1 LAAVAISGMGGVGMQ
16 FRIGDRDPETGLYN
30 VIWPDGSS
38 TLNGIKI
45 YNAAHETGD
54 VVLATQRSDGMMI
67 LDSAKAVDI
76 DSLTNS
82 AIGLGAMP
90 QSSSTQGSIGS
101 ANSVQ
106 SPIGNYKGYL
116 GGQLFND
123 ELMIGKKK
131 AFLTNYETYLLAA
144 SASFPLLSSIAN
156 TIPPVATWIVD
167 FPAVNDSVFY
177 VVYPRTSALTKIV
190 IELSLDLLPIDE
202 TYIASKVLYVGPGR
216 DLSYPPLLFASGC
229 YIQFYTAN
237 NLAVFGNK
245 IEFTV
250 PLTPNPTNSFL
261 GDYDSIQLR
270 FVNFFAGLLGSSSPN
285 GLLSGK
291 TVTFTLVSVSNC
303 TIANNSCSIFIPS

>member
-1 LAAVAISGMGGVGMQ
+1 MQ
-16 FRIGDRDPETGLYN
+16 FRIGTRDPVTGLYS
-30 VIWPDGSS
+30 VIYPDGSS

-45 YNAAHETGD
+45 FNAAHETGD
-54 VVLATQRSDGMMI
+54 VVLATRRSDGMMI

-76 DSLTNS
+76 D
-82 AIGLGAMP
+82 LGAVL
-90 QSSSTQGSIGS
+90 TQGSIGS

-131 AFLTNYETYLLAA
+131 AFLTNYETYFLAA

-229 YIQFYTAN
+229 YIDFYTAN